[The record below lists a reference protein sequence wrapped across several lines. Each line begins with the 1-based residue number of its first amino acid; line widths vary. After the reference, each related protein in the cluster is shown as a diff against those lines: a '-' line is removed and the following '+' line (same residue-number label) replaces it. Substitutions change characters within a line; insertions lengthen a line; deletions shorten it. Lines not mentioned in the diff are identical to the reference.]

1 MPAVLEKQDKQCR
14 IDIRLTR
21 PQRANYERAA
31 ALRGLS
37 LTQWA
42 TSHLDVSA
50 RLDINEA
57 EATALSP
64 ESFDAFCKILEAPLP
79 EAAEKLLTRKAV
91 WE

>member
-1 MPAVLEKQDKQCR
+1 MPAVMEKQDRQCR

-21 PQRANYERAA
+21 PQRASYERAA

-50 RLDINEA
+50 RRDIDEA
-57 EATALSP
+57 ESTALSP
-64 ESFDAFCKILEAPLP
+64 EGFEAFCKLLDAPLP
-79 EAAEKLLTRKAV
+79 EAAEKLLARKAV